1 MAHHVLHVFI
11 GIQSVGFA
19 PYGLILRGEGTFLD
33 QAVASSLFIRRKESG
48 NCHSECTVY
57 SSLSRLYRTL
67 GSLDWNISS
76 VS

>member
-33 QAVASSLFIRRKESG
+33 QAVEVFFRFFLFAGFELLFSTFGLLVCSS
-48 NCHSECTVY
+48 
-57 SSLSRLYRTL
+57 SSSF
-67 GSLDWNISS
+67 SS
-76 VS
+76 FSPA

>member
-33 QAVASSLFIRRKESG
+33 QAVEVFFRFFLFAGFQPVTEVRPVMGLTTPDQAYQS
-48 NCHSECTVY
+48 
-57 SSLSRLYRTL
+57 
-67 GSLDWNISS
+67 
-76 VS
+76 